1 MICFASSILSSDNL
15 RDMPQ
20 LAVMLLSVGTT
31 TAPQEDNSFCAIIA
45 ACGESN
51 AKSQ

>member
-1 MICFASSILSSDNL
+1 
-15 RDMPQ
+15 MPQ
-20 LAVMLLSVGTT
+20 LAVMLLSVGIT
-31 TAPQEDNSFCAIIA
+31 TALQEESNRCAEIA